1 MGTAFPESLWSRATE
16 LKLSSVGPDGG
27 LHYWLLLEGEPV
39 AYAKVYERTEAQ
51 GTVVELCDIE
61 TREGFRN
68 RGYATAILE
77 AIAEG
82 YGVDRVSHGGS
93 YTPDGYSYI
102 SSKLKRIGNPSRGPA
117 VAPMGFVHDW
127 ATLAQKYR

>member
-1 MGTAFPESLWSRATE
+1 MDISALE
-16 LKLSSVGPDGG
+16 LKMSRTGPDGG
-27 LHYWLLLEGEPV
+27 LHYWLLADGEPV
-39 AYAKVYERTEAQ
+39 AYAKVYESTGPQ

-82 YGVDRVSHGGS
+82 YGIDQISHSGS
-93 YTPDGYSYI
+93 YTPAGYSYI
-102 SSKLKRIGNPSRGPA
+102 ASKLKRIGNPSKGPA
-117 VAPMGFVHDW
+117 VAPMSFVHDW
-127 ATLAQKYR
+127 QTLAQKYS

>member
-1 MGTAFPESLWSRATE
+1 MAGAELE
-16 LKLSSVGPDGG
+16 LKMGHVGPDGG
-27 LHYWLLLEGEPV
+27 LHYWLLADGEAV
-39 AYAKVYERTEAQ
+39 AYAKVYESTGPA

-61 TREGFRN
+61 TREEFRN
-68 RGYATAILE
+68 RGYATAILT

-82 YGVDRVSHGGS
+82 YGIDRVSHGGS

-127 ATLAQKYR
+127 TTLAQKYS